1 MSKNLFLIILL
12 SALFINLDA
21 QNKISKPLSS
31 QYELSSII
39 PIKSFINTPI
49 IVDNKGKNYP
59 PQAGY
64 TFPIKISL
72 VDGII
77 DSTFSGY
84 IWRTSIEIK
93 NSTSTNFYLSNVNL
107 KGDQSLFLYSQEK
120 KHIYEYTSGEYNNI
134 STDFIDGD
142 KIIVELNSKS
152 EITKIPFQVREVGIL
167 FDHQRGFG
175 DAGNCEV
182 HVNCS
187 EGNDWQF
194 QKNGIARILVK
205 EGNTTFWCS
214 GSLINNTRNN
224 GEPLFLTANHCGINS
239 DSIDYAEWMFY
250 FNFESDNCIQPLEEP
265 DYNLLT
271 GSTLLSNSKFGTGG
285 GSDFKL
291 LRLFENPSLLF
302 NPYFNGWDRSTIAS
316 PNGVTIHHPEG
327 DLKMI
332 STYHEPLTSTKYDND
347 QVDPNGMYWRVVWA
361 QTENGF
367 GVTEGGSSG
376 SPLFNEEG
384 LIIGSLTGGL
394 ASCTYLEQ
402 PDFYGKLSYSWDPIT
417 SDSAS
422 QLAYWLDP
430 IGSGVVYLNGT
441 NLDSTNIL
449 AGFVSNL
456 RTVLIGDNV
465 SFTNTSIGNITS
477 YNWFFEGGE
486 PSYSELE
493 FPGDIRYKQVG
504 EFDVRL
510 IVSSPEGSD
519 TLIIPDYIRVVPN
532 ISPNP
537 SDGLFRLAFGKE
549 IPDSY
554 SLRIFGL
561 NGKEVSF
568 KIKEEGT
575 SYLMINM
582 NYLEAGCYLIRF
594 SSDEVNASYKAMVF

>member
-1 MSKNLFLIILL
+1 MSKHLFLIILL
-12 SALFINLDA
+12 VALFIKLDA
-21 QNKISKPLSS
+21 QNKLSKPLSS

-39 PIKSFINTPI
+39 PLKSFINTPI
-49 IVDNKGKNYP
+49 IVDNKSKNYP

-64 TFPIKISL
+64 TIPIKISL

-77 DSTFSGY
+77 DSTLSGY
-84 IWRTSIEIK
+84 IWRTTIEIK
-93 NSTSTNFYLSNVNL
+93 NSNSVNFYISNVSL
-107 KGDQSLFLYSQEK
+107 EDYQSLFLYTK
-120 KHIYEYTSGEYNNI
+120 EYAHLTEYHSIDANNI

-152 EITKIPFQVREVGIL
+152 EITNIPFQIMEAGIL
-167 FDHQRGFG
+167 LSKPQGFG

-239 DSIDYAEWMFY
+239 DSVDYADWMFY
-250 FNFESDNCIQPLEEP
+250 FNFESDDCIQPLEEP

-291 LRLFENPSLLF
+291 LRLSENPGLQF
-302 NPYFNGWDRSTIAS
+302 NPYFNGWDRSTTES
-316 PNGVTIHHPEG
+316 PNGVTIHHPQG

-332 STYHEPLTSTKYDND
+332 STYQKPLTSTKYDND

-384 LIIGSLTGGL
+384 LIIGALTGGR

-402 PDFYGKLSYSWDPIT
+402 PDFYGKLSYSWAPLT
-417 SDSAS
+417 SDSLS
-422 QLAYWLDP
+422 QLAHWLDP
-430 IGSGVVYLNGT
+430 IGSGVMYLNGS
-441 NLDSTNIL
+441 NLDSTNVF
-449 AGFVSNL
+449 AGFVSNTN
-456 RTVLIGDNV
+456 TVIIGDNIT
-465 SFTNTSIGNITS
+465 FKNTSIGNITS
-477 YNWFFEGGE
+477 YKWLFEGGE

-493 FPGDIRYKQVG
+493 FPENIKYKRIG
-504 EFDVRL
+504 EFDVTL
-510 IVSSPEGSD
+510 IVSSSKDSD
-519 TLIIPDYIRVVPN
+519 TLIAPNYIKVVPN
-532 ISPNP
+532 IFPNP
-537 SDGLFRLAFGKE
+537 SDGLFKLVFGKE

-561 NGKEVSF
+561 DGKEVRF
-568 KIKEEGT
+568 MIKEKGT
-575 SYLMINM
+575 NYLVINM
-582 NYLEAGCYLIRF
+582 NYSEAGYYLVRF
-594 SSDEVNASYKAMVF
+594 SSDELITSYKVMVF